1 MANGLASVKKA
12 GKVRIAASGSR
23 DIVTTAKTMIKV
35 KYISFT
41 TSQASQ
47 AMSYFNL
54 DHKSSFF

>member
-35 KYISFT
+35 TYISFT
-41 TSQASQ
+41 TSQASGYVLLQ
-47 AMSYFNL
+47 S
-54 DHKSSFF
+54 